1 MSTHQPRTTP
11 GPPSTAGPD
20 EWRAIQEAAQRLG
33 LDVGEEILDGGSPAR
48 VHRAR
53 TADGTELVLKVLT
66 AASGA
71 VDGHDLS
78 SFRGKREQIALI
90 RRAAPQLGAHYLPVL
105 DSIEGSGWAACTTPY
120 YPSRD
125 LAACL
130 REGPDGTRRFFA
142 HHDAVVRGMFVHGY
156 GTRAVPA
163 PADHLPE
170 VNLGRFLRR
179 LPVLARRLPEV
190 AAADELVINDRR
202 CVAPARLLQHLS
214 DEHAALLRRLAPPRL
229 MFPAHGDA
237 NVRNIL
243 VGRAAGTGTD
253 DGPQVH
259 SETDARAHPE
269 TDARAHPETGARAH
283 RETDAPAAPVTD
295 YRIIDP
301 RGSVDH
307 WDPVY
312 DLAKTLFSLTVW
324 DPALRLGF
332 AIDGATVHGTPRYR
346 VGFRRP
352 VYPGYRSAAHGFLP
366 YLEGSEISGLLEGDP
381 GWRQRLLL
389 THDLHVLA
397 EAPCRLSD
405 LKPKPDAEGRC
416 TPPEELALGHYL
428 MGTLLLDDL
437 VRQLTG
443 PAEPDVDRHLAL
455 VTGGPGRETGS

>member
-1 MSTHQPRTTP
+1 MSTNPP
-11 GPPSTAGPD
+11 GPTTGPVSTAGPA
-20 EWRAIQEAAQRLG
+20 EQRAREAAARRLG
-33 LDVGEEILDGGSPAR
+33 LEVGEEILDGGSPAR

-71 VDGHDLS
+71 VDGHDLA
-78 SFRGKREQIALI
+78 SFRGKREQIGLI
-90 RRAAPQLGAHYLPVL
+90 RQAAPQLGAHYLPVR

-130 REGPDGTRRFFA
+130 REGPEGTRRFFA
-142 HHDAVVRGMFVHGY
+142 QHDAVVHGLFVHGY
-156 GTRAVPA
+156 ATRTVPA
-163 PADHLPE
+163 PAGHLTD

-202 CVAPARLLQHLS
+202 CASPARLLHRLS
-214 DEHAALLRRLAPPRL
+214 DEHAARLRRLAPPRL

-243 VGRAAGTGTD
+243 VGRAD
-253 DGPQVH
+253 Q
-259 SETDARAHPE
+259 
-269 TDARAHPETGARAH
+269 ETGSRADS
-283 RETDAPAAPVTD
+283 ETD

-332 AIDGATVHGTPRYR
+332 AIDGGAGRGTPRYR

-366 YLEGSEISGLLEGDP
+366 YLETSAIPGLLEGDP

-405 LKPKPDAEGRC
+405 RKPKPDAEGRC
-416 TPPEELALGHYL
+416 APPEELALGHYL

-455 VTGGPGRETGS
+455 VTGGPGWEAGS

>member
-1 MSTHQPRTTP
+1 MSTNPP
-11 GPPSTAGPD
+11 GPTTRPVSTAGPA
-20 EWRAIQEAAQRLG
+20 EQRAREEAAQRLG
-33 LDVGEEILDGGSPAR
+33 LEVGEEILDGGSPAR

-71 VDGHDLS
+71 VDGHDLA
-78 SFRGKREQIALI
+78 SFRGKREQTELI
-90 RRAAPQLGAHYLPVL
+90 RQAAPQLGAHYLPVR

-130 REGPDGTRRFFA
+130 REGPEGTRRFFA
-142 HHDAVVRGMFVHGY
+142 HHDAVVHGLFVHGY
-156 GTRAVPA
+156 ATRTVPA
-163 PADHLPE
+163 PAGHLTD

-202 CVAPARLLQHLS
+202 CASPARLLHRLS
-214 DEHAALLRRLAPPRL
+214 DEHAARLRRLAAPRL

-243 VGRAAGTGTD
+243 VGRAGGTGTD
-253 DGPQVH
+253 DGP
-259 SETDARAHPE
+259 RAEPE
-269 TDARAHPETGARAH
+269 TESQATSGTGSRALPE
-283 RETDAPAAPVTD
+283 TD

-301 RGSVDH
+301 RGSVEH

-332 AIDGATVHGTPRYR
+332 AIDGGAVYGTPRYR

-366 YLEGSEISGLLEGDP
+366 YLETSAIPGLLAGDP

-416 TPPEELALGHYL
+416 APPEELALGHYL

-443 PAEPDVDRHLAL
+443 PADPDVDRHLAL
-455 VTGGPGRETGS
+455 VTGGPGREAGS

>member
-1 MSTHQPRTTP
+1 MSTNPP
-11 GPPSTAGPD
+11 GPTTGPVSTAGPA
-20 EWRAIQEAAQRLG
+20 EQRAREEAAQRLG
-33 LDVGEEILDGGSPAR
+33 LEVGEEILDGGSPAR

-71 VDGHDLS
+71 VDGHDLA
-78 SFRGKREQIALI
+78 SFRGKREQTELI
-90 RRAAPQLGAHYLPVL
+90 RRAAPQLGAHYLPVR

-130 REGPDGTRRFFA
+130 REAPEGTRRFFA
-142 HHDAVVRGMFVHGY
+142 HHDAVVHGLFVHGY
-156 GTRAVPA
+156 ATRTVPA
-163 PADHLPE
+163 PAGHLTD

-179 LPVLARRLPEV
+179 LPVLARQLPEV

-202 CVAPARLLQHLS
+202 CLSPARLLHRLP

-243 VGRAAGTGTD
+243 IGRAAGTGTG
-253 DGPQVH
+253 DGPQADQK
-259 SETDARAHPE
+259 TDARAHSK
-269 TDARAHPETGARAH
+269 TGSQAAQETGSQADP
-283 RETDAPAAPVTD
+283 ETD

-332 AIDGATVHGTPRYR
+332 AIDGGAGNGTPRYR

-366 YLEGSEISGLLEGDP
+366 YLETSAIPGLLEGDP

-416 TPPEELALGHYL
+416 APPEELALGHYL

-455 VTGGPGRETGS
+455 VTGGPGREAGS

>member
-1 MSTHQPRTTP
+1 MSTTRPRHTT
-11 GPPSTAGPD
+11 GHTSTAGSA
-20 EWRAIQEAAQRLG
+20 ERRAIREAAQRLG
-33 LDVGEEILDGGSPAR
+33 LEVGQEILDGGSPAR

-71 VDGHDLS
+71 VDGHDLA
-78 SFRGKREQIALI
+78 SFRGKREQTELI
-90 RRAAPQLGAHYLPVL
+90 RHTAPQLGARYLPVL
-105 DSIEGSGWAACTTPY
+105 DTIEGSGWAACTTPY

-130 REGPDGTRRFFA
+130 RDGPEGTRLFFA
-142 HHDAVVRGMFVHGY
+142 RHDAVVQGLFVHGY
-156 GTRAVPA
+156 ATRTAPA
-163 PADHLPE
+163 PAGHLTD

-179 LPVLARRLPEV
+179 LPVLRRHLPEV
-190 AAADELVINDRR
+190 AAADELVINGRR
-202 CVAPARLLQHLS
+202 CPSPARLLHRLS
-214 DEHAALLRRLAPPRL
+214 DGHAARLRQLAPPRL

-243 VGRAAGTGTD
+243 VGRADGTGAD
-253 DGPQVH
+253 
-259 SETDARAHPE
+259 
-269 TDARAHPETGARAH
+269 
-283 RETDAPAAPVTD
+283 DAPEDGRHTD

-332 AIDGATVHGTPRYR
+332 ALDGTTVNGTPHYR
-346 VGFRRP
+346 AGFRRP
-352 VYPGYRSAAHGFLP
+352 VYPGYRAAAHHFLP
-366 YLEGSEISGLLEGDP
+366 YLETSEIPGLLRGDP

-389 THDLHVLA
+389 THALHVLA

-416 TPPEELALGHYL
+416 APPEELALGHYL

-443 PAEPDVDRHLAL
+443 AREPDVDRHLEL
-455 VTGGPGRETGS
+455 VTGGPGPEAGS

>member
-1 MSTHQPRTTP
+1 MSTNPP
-11 GPPSTAGPD
+11 GPMTGPVSTAGPA
-20 EWRAIQEAAQRLG
+20 EQRAREAAAQRLG
-33 LDVGEEILDGGSPAR
+33 LEVGEEILDGGSPAR

-71 VDGHDLS
+71 VDGHDLA
-78 SFRGKREQIALI
+78 SFRGKREQIELI
-90 RRAAPQLGAHYLPVL
+90 RQAAPQLGVHYLPVR

-130 REGPDGTRRFFA
+130 REGPEGTRRFFA
-142 HHDAVVRGMFVHGY
+142 HHDAVVHGLFVHGY
-156 GTRAVPA
+156 ATRTVPA
-163 PADHLPE
+163 PAGHLTD

-179 LPVLARRLPEV
+179 LPVLARHLPEV

-202 CVAPARLLQHLS
+202 CASPARLLHRLS
-214 DEHAALLRRLAPPRL
+214 DEHAARLRRLAPPRL

-243 VGRAAGTGTD
+243 VGQAD
-253 DGPQVH
+253 Q
-259 SETDARAHPE
+259 
-269 TDARAHPETGARAH
+269 ETGSRADP
-283 RETDAPAAPVTD
+283 ETD

-332 AIDGATVHGTPRYR
+332 AIDGGAGNGTPRYR

-366 YLEGSEISGLLEGDP
+366 YLETSAIPGLLEGDP

-416 TPPEELALGHYL
+416 APPEELALGHYL

-437 VRQLTG
+437 VRQLTR

-455 VTGGPGRETGS
+455 VTGGPGWEAGS

>member
-1 MSTHQPRTTP
+1 MSTHQSRTTT
-11 GPPSTAGPD
+11 GPASTAGPA
-20 EWRAIQEAAQRLG
+20 EWRAIQEAAQRLR
-33 LDVGEEILDGGSPAR
+33 LNVGEEILDGGSPAR

-71 VDGHDLS
+71 VDGHDLA
-78 SFRGKREQIALI
+78 SFRGKREQTELI
-90 RRAAPQLGAHYLPVL
+90 RQAAPQLGAHYLPVR

-130 REGPDGTRRFFA
+130 REGPEGTRRFFA
-142 HHDAVVRGMFVHGY
+142 HHDAVVHGLFVHGY
-156 GTRAVPA
+156 ATRTDPA
-163 PADHLPE
+163 PAGHLTD

-202 CVAPARLLQHLS
+202 CASPARLLHRLS
-214 DEHAALLRRLAPPRL
+214 DAHAARLRRLAPPRL

-243 VGRAAGTGTD
+243 VGRATGTGTGD
-253 DGPQVH
+253 
-259 SETDARAHPE
+259 
-269 TDARAHPETGARAH
+269 
-283 RETDAPAAPVTD
+283 TD

-332 AIDGATVHGTPRYR
+332 AIDGGAGNGTPRYR

-352 VYPGYRSAAHGFLP
+352 VYPGYRAAAHGFLP
-366 YLEGSEISGLLEGDP
+366 YLETSAIPGLLEGDP

-416 TPPEELALGHYL
+416 APPEELALGHYL

-455 VTGGPGRETGS
+455 VTGGPGREAVS